1 MQRSVDA
8 ANSHAAPAR
17 PTRTRAVGAI
27 GAVTAVA
34 AVGCALYAATRSPA
48 PAPDLTEPARA
59 FEGKLRER
67 AAALSARVATLSD
80 LPRLAAAVATD
91 ATTVRD
97 LTGEELAFR
106 PRPGEIITIAQRLR
120 DGRRVPLLTLPD
132 GAEGE
137 LAEPGKAATTA
148 GTRVSARS
156 GTVIVSQT
164 AEIKPTERADEL
176 IGLLTISSAT
186 DPQELSAPLLASA
199 PGVRVEMGS
208 AVISYGAPF
217 PRAPGAGTR
226 VEAHLPDGTVASL
239 VFATALAQ
247 SSRTPWIAAAA
258 LAAVA
263 LAALGLAAR
272 GGTPPP
278 RPAGEDLARGTS
290 GGSPIPSVG
299 GTLVAPEPSSA
310 PRLPASAGTSPA
322 AGSSSPSTSPPLP
335 SSGSSWQ
342 PPSGGPRYPTTAPL
356 VEGQAALPTA
366 FAATMASS
374 AVPPVAGAEQRIG
387 RYALVRP
394 LGQGGM
400 AEVFLARAEG
410 EAGFGKLVAF
420 KVLQPAFA
428 SNPAVVDLFLDE
440 ARLVAGLDHPNIV
453 QTHDLGKAGD
463 RYFIA
468 MEYVDGSDLARLIER
483 IGARGERIPVPCAL
497 GILCRVCDGLHA
509 AHTATGP
516 DGKPLWL
523 VHRDVKSANV
533 FVSRTGAVK
542 VGDFGIAKAT
552 HAVRISRTE
561 VGQVKGTPGTMAPE
575 QRLGQAVDRRADVY
589 GVGAIAYE
597 LLSGAPVNLDLV
609 ALAARGIAGWPH
621 LPPLSSL
628 RPDVP
633 RELEAAILK
642 ALSYEPAQRFEDC
655 AAFEHAL
662 RTAGA
667 TTGLAEDKAIGAWAR
682 AELDRAQP

>member
-1 MQRSVDA
+1 VRRSVSA
-8 ANSHAAPAR
+8 AGPDSAR
-17 PTRTRAVGAI
+17 PPRGRALATI
-27 GAVTAVA
+27 GALGAAA
-34 AVGCALYAATRSPA
+34 AVGCAVYAALRA
-48 PAPDLTEPARA
+48 PATPADVTAPARA
-59 FEGKLRER
+59 FEGRLREK
-67 AAALSARVATLSD
+67 AAALAARVATLSD

-97 LTGEELAFR
+97 LTSEELAFR
-106 PRPGEIITIAQRLR
+106 PRPGEIISIAQRLR

-132 GAEGE
+132 GAE
-137 LAEPGKAATTA
+137 AEPATAAGARTTVRN
-148 GTRVSARS
+148 GT
-156 GTVIVSQT
+156 IVLSQT

-176 IGLLTISSAT
+176 TGLLTIASPADARELGAT
-186 DPQELSAPLLASA
+186 LLASA
-199 PGVRVEMGS
+199 PGARVEMGS
-208 AVISYGAPF
+208 AVISYGALF
-217 PRAPGAGTR
+217 PLAPDSGTR
-226 VEAHLPDGTVASL
+226 VEAHLPDGVVATL
-239 VFATALAQ
+239 VFATAAAP
-247 SSRTPWIAAAA
+247 SGRAPWIAAAA
-258 LAAVA
+258 LAAAALVA
-263 LAALGLAAR
+263 LSLAAR
-272 GGTPPP
+272 SGARAARLDADDGAAAAAGPPP
-278 RPAGEDLARGTS
+278 GFTGTVLAPTPSSVRAPPAGGASPGPAPSLAS
-290 GGSPIPSVG
+290 SP
-299 GTLVAPEPSSA
+299 
-310 PRLPASAGTSPA
+310 SP
-322 AGSSSPSTSPPLP
+322 SSSPALA
-335 SSGSSWQ
+335 GAH
-342 PPSGGPRYPTTAPL
+342 RYPATAPL
-356 VEGQAALPTA
+356 VEGPPIGAA
-366 FAATMASS
+366 FASTMASNE
-374 AVPPVAGAEQRIG
+374 VPPVVPTEQRIG
-387 RYALVRP
+387 RYVMVRP

-428 SNPAVVDLFLDE
+428 SNPAVVELFLDE

-453 QTHDLGKAGD
+453 QTHDLGRAGD

-483 IGARGERIPVPCAL
+483 ISARGQRISVPCAL

-516 DGKPLWL
+516 DGQPLWL

-533 FVSRTGAVK
+533 FVSRTGVVK

-575 QRLGQAVDRRADVY
+575 QRLGLAVDRRADVY

-621 LPPLSSL
+621 LPPPSSL

-633 RELEAAILK
+633 PELDAAIFK
-642 ALSYEPAQRFEDC
+642 ALAYEPTQRFEDC
-655 AAFEHAL
+655 AAFEQAL
-662 RTAGA
+662 RAVGA

-682 AELDRAQP
+682 SELERSQR

>member
-1 MQRSVDA
+1 M
-8 ANSHAAPAR
+8 
-17 PTRTRAVGAI
+17 GAI
-27 GAVTAVA
+27 GAVAAVA

-48 PAPDLTEPARA
+48 PPADLTAPARA

-132 GAEGE
+132 GAE
-137 LAEPGKAATTA
+137 AETTTSA
-148 GTRVSARS
+148 GTRVAVRN
-156 GTVIVSQT
+156 GTVVVSQT
-164 AEIKPTERADEL
+164 AEIKPTERTDEL
-176 IGLLTISSAT
+176 IGLLTLSSAT
-186 DPQELSAPLLASA
+186 DARELSAPLLASA
-199 PGVRVEMGS
+199 PGVRLEMGS
-208 AVISYGAPF
+208 AVISYGALF
-217 PRAPGAGTR
+217 PLAPDSGTR

-239 VFATALAQ
+239 VFATAAAPT
-247 SSRTPWIAAAA
+247 SRVPWIAAAA

-263 LAALGLAAR
+263 LATLGLAAR
-272 GGTPPP
+272 GGGGVR
-278 RPAGEDLARGTS
+278 RPGGEDRAEPGPSSGRTS
-290 GGSPIPSVG
+290 PTPGFT
-299 GTLVAPEPSSA
+299 GTLVAPEPSSPPVSPSPGTSAGAA
-310 PRLPASAGTSPA
+310 PSSPASP
-322 AGSSSPSTSPPLP
+322 
-335 SSGSSWQ
+335 
-342 PPSGGPRYPTTAPL
+342 GGARYPATAPL
-356 VEGQAALPTA
+356 VEGHPVPAA
-366 FAATMASS
+366 FAATLAPG
-374 AVPPVAGAEQRIG
+374 AVPSVARAEQRIG

-453 QTHDLGKAGD
+453 QTHDLGRAGD

-483 IGARGERIPVPCAL
+483 ISARGERITVACAL
-497 GILCRVCDGLHA
+497 AILCRVCDGLHA

-516 DGKPLWL
+516 DGQPLWL

-561 VGQVKGTPGTMAPE
+561 VGEVKGTPGTMAPE

-609 ALAARGIAGWPH
+609 VLAARGIAGWPH
-621 LPPLSSL
+621 LPALSSL
-628 RPDVP
+628 RSDVP
-633 RELEAAILK
+633 RELEDAIFK
-642 ALSYEPAQRFEDC
+642 ALAYDPAQRFEDC
-655 AAFEHAL
+655 AEFEDAL
-662 RTAGA
+662 RAVGA
-667 TTGLAEDKAIGAWAR
+667 RTGLAEDKAIGAWAR
-682 AELDRAQP
+682 GELERGLR